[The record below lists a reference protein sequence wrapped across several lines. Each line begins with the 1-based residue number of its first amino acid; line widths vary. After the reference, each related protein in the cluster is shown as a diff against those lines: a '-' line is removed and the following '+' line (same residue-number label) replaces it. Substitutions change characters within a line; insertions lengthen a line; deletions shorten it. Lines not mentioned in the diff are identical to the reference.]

1 MPAVSRE
8 PPKVAQ
14 EQPAAAAAEQV
25 SVGLKIERSP
35 PEQNIAPVLKDNL

>member
-14 EQPAAAAAEQV
+14 EQPAAAAEQV